1 MIKESKY
8 YSDEDNEDF
17 ENSTKYCICDND
29 HVDNDA
35 KVRAHCHI
43 TGKFRASTR
52 RDCNIKVTLNHN
64 IPVVINI
71 QTNYISHLIMQ
82 ELGKFNLRT
91 NVIPNRLEK

>member
-29 HVDNDA
+29 HVDSDA

-43 TGKFRASTR
+43 TGNLELRH
-52 RDCNIKVTLNHN
+52 IE
-64 IPVVINI
+64 IVI
-71 QTNYISHLIMQ
+71 S
-82 ELGKFNLRT
+82 
-91 NVIPNRLEK
+91 RLH